1 MDPQPLNCDVALT
14 SKEQPPG
21 LGTCTLAGLLVE
33 RAPRAVAF
41 AVMAGDA
48 KGCGTNQIDLDRYP
62 IVFSFALDDGF
73 LSLCRSLNNPWMNG
87 VLEGEQYA
95 QAG

>member
-1 MDPQPLNCDVALT
+1 
-14 SKEQPPG
+14 
-21 LGTCTLAGLLVE
+21 
-33 RAPRAVAF
+33 
-41 AVMAGDA
+41 MAGDA
-48 KGCGTNQIDLDRYP
+48 KVVGRTIDHDH
-62 IVFSFALDDGF
+62 GF